1 MFTFNY
7 YTYASVNLLAHTSCI
22 SNYFFQINSQK
33 WSARSNCG
41 TYIDMLTNFTAERS
55 YQLILYCQ
63 GLKPERK
70 QGLVL
75 TRANSPAN
83 WK

>member
-7 YTYASVNLLAHTSCI
+7 YTHASLNLLAHTSCI

-41 TYIDMLTNFTAERS
+41 TYIDTLTNFPAERL
-55 YQLILYCQ
+55 YQFILYHH
-63 GLKPERK
+63 GLM
-70 QGLVL
+70 LDHL
-75 TRANSPAN
+75 
-83 WK
+83 

>member
-63 GLKPERK
+63 GLKPDPLRVNSFT
-70 QGLVL
+70 LFVL
-75 TRANSPAN
+75 RHRII
-83 WK
+83 